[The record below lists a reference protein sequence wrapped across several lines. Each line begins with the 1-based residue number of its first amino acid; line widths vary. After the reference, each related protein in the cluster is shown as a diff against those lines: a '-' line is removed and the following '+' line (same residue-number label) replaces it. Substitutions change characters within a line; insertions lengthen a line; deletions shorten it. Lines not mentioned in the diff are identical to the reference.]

1 MGEGTT
7 LCHHFIFVIKNENT
21 DIQNINRV
29 LFSGRLQYIYFAG
42 EFTKL
47 NEKTKIKHYID

>member
-7 LCHHFIFVIKNENT
+7 LCHHFIFVIKNDNT
-21 DIQNINRV
+21 DKQNINRV

-47 NEKTKIKHYID
+47 NEKI